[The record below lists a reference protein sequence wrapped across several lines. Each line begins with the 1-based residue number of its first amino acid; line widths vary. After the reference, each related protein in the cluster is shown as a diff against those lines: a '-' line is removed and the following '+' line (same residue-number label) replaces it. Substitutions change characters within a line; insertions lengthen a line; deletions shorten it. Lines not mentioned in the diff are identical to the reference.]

1 MSGLISNN
9 QPPPVLIPCINKN
22 FQTVWQNSIYCAATP
37 LQEGCARAFRHE
49 MARPFDGHPKDNPD
63 TYFRSLPEVELR
75 PKRERLAKLLKEFG
89 FDPIVPD
96 GGYFMIADCSSL
108 MDKIPVEELDD
119 TDDPRD
125 YKGLKI
131 FSPKTDFN

>member
-1 MSGLISNN
+1 M
-9 QPPPVLIPCINKN
+9 
-22 FQTVWQNSIYCAATP
+22 WQNSIYCAATP

-63 TYFRSLPEVELR
+63 TYFRSLLEVELR

-125 YKGLKI
+125 YKG
-131 FSPKTDFN
+131 